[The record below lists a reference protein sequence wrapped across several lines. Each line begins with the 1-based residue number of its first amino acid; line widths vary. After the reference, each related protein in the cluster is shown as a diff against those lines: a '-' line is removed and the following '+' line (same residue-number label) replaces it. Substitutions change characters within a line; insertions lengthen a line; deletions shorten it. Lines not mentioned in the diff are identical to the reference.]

1 MKRAPGLAE
10 LLEFQT
16 NGQPVLSVY
25 LDTDPAHHAKDQVR
39 LTLKQLLEKFDS
51 ATIQRDAARVTRFL
65 ASEYDWQSRGLAVFA
80 SGRFW
85 RVLPVP
91 YRLTNF
97 ATVADKPYVRPLID
111 FALNETLGIVIVDRE
126 NARFFLLHLAEIN
139 EVARVWRATPSRHK
153 QGGENTAA
161 RIQRHADT
169 HINQNLKH
177 AATQMVELFTNEH
190 CAHIMIGGQVE
201 EAALFRAFLPKY
213 WQNLIIGEFAIDIDA
228 TPAQIRTKVTDLI
241 DAANRKEQIEL
252 VKTVAEAARKRTPG
266 GALGLTDTL
275 SALEE
280 KRVLTLIISEDFRA
294 DGFQCENCGHLSAI
308 ELKACPMC
316 GHPLVRINHVI
327 DLAIRKAMEM
337 DSTVIAAHGDAAARL
352 KRMGGVG
359 ALFRY

>member
-1 MKRAPGLAE
+1 MKQAVGFAE
-10 LLEFQT
+10 LLDVQN

-25 LDTDPAHHAKDQVR
+25 LDTDQTRHTKEQVR
-39 LTLKQLLEKFDS
+39 LTLKQLLEKFD
-51 ATIQRDAARVTRFL
+51 AAGIQRDASRVLKFL

-85 RVLPVP
+85 RALPVP
-91 YRLTNF
+91 FRLSNF
-97 ATVADKPYVRPLID
+97 ATVADKPYLRPLID
-111 FALNETLGIVIVDRE
+111 FAVDETLGIAVVDRE
-126 NARFFLLHLAEIN
+126 NARFFILRLGDIN

-177 AATQMVELFTNEH
+177 GAAQMVELFTHSH
-190 CAHIMIGGQVE
+190 CAHILLGGQTE
-201 EAALFRAFLPKY
+201 EVALFRAFLPKY

-228 TPAQIRTKVTDLI
+228 TPDEIRKKVTDLI
-241 DAANRKEQIEL
+241 EAANREEQIKL
-252 VKTVAEAARKRTPG
+252 VDSVAQAAKKRTPR
-266 GALGLTDTL
+266 GALGLDDTL
-275 SALEE
+275 NALEE
-280 KRVLTLIISEDFRA
+280 KRVLTLVFSEDFRA
-294 DGFQCENCGHLSAI
+294 DGFQCENCGHLSAV

-316 GHPLVRINHVI
+316 GHALVRIPHVI

-337 DSTVIAAHGDAAARL
+337 DSTVIAAHGDASARL
-352 KRMGGVG
+352 KRFGGVG